1 MEAMSA
7 ITLSGISKSY
17 RSGVFGGRITALSE
31 VDLTV
36 AEGEIVGL
44 VGPNGAGKSTLL
56 LIIAG
61 MLRPDAGHVAVEGK
75 DVQLGG
81 TGAAG
86 YATERTPFDMSL
98 SAQQMLVS
106 LARLRGQS
114 RASARASARH
124 ALTTAGLEED
134 ADRRIRTLSR
144 GMLQRLAL
152 AQALIGEPRVVL
164 MDETLSG
171 VDPIVHR
178 NICEVIRAL
187 PRRGVTLILSSHDL
201 FAVQQLADRVV
212 VLSDGTV
219 RGALAAGQLTGA
231 SDLQRRFFELIGTP
245 ALRAVS

>member
-1 MEAMSA
+1 METVSA
-7 ITLSGISKSY
+7 ITASRVSKSF
-17 RSGVFGGRITALSE
+17 RSGPFGGRIAALRG

-61 MLRPDAGHVAVEGK
+61 MLRPDAGDVVVDGK
-75 DVQLGG
+75 EVQVGG
-81 TGAAG
+81 TGAVG
-86 YATERTPFDMSL
+86 YAPERTAFEMSL

-114 RASARASARH
+114 RATARASARD
-124 ALTTAGLEED
+124 ALNTVGLED
-134 ADRRIRTLSR
+134 AVDRRIRTLSR

-152 AQALIGEPRVVL
+152 AQALLGEPRVVL

-171 VDPIVHR
+171 VDPVVHR
-178 NICEVIRAL
+178 NICEVTRAL
-187 PRRGVTLILSSHDL
+187 PKRGVTVVLSSHDL

-219 RGALAAGQLTGA
+219 RGALVAGELTGA
-231 SDLQRRFFELIGTP
+231 TDLQRRFFELIGTR
-245 ALRAVS
+245 ALKAVS

>member
-1 MEAMSA
+1 MSA
-7 ITLSGISKSY
+7 IIVRQVSKSF
-17 RSGVFGGRITALSE
+17 RAGPFGGRISALNG
-31 VDLTV
+31 VDLSI
-36 AEGEIVGL
+36 AEGEVVGL

-61 MLRPDAGHVAVEGK
+61 MLRPDEGDVMVAGNEVH
-75 DVQLGG
+75 LGG
-81 TGAAG
+81 TNAVG
-86 YATERTPFDMSL
+86 YAPERTAFEMLL
-98 SAQQMLVS
+98 SPQQMLVS

-114 RASARASARH
+114 RATARASARA
-124 ALTTAGLEED
+124 ALATVGLGDE

-171 VDPIVHR
+171 VDPVVHR
-178 NICEVIRAL
+178 NICEITKTL
-187 PRRGVTLILSSHDL
+187 PKRGVTVVLSSHDL

-212 VLSDGTV
+212 VLSAGTV
-219 RGALAAGQLTGA
+219 RGAVVAGELADAT
-231 SDLQRRFFELIGTP
+231 DLHRRLFQLIGTP